1 MFCCFVY
8 VTFSL
13 SIFICHH
20 RSSILFMFFVCLF
33 VFCFFLSL
41 GLSLFDYVCCC
52 FCFCLCYFFSSFPC
66 FMLFFSLPGVHLL
79 AISFGEGPDR
89 VKPQKPV
96 VVNHFPITLSI
107 LPPKHHLCQPQAK
120 PSKYFKSF
128 PPKAI
133 SLLFLPYPYLPQ
145 WPNSVN
151 TQHDT

>member
-33 VFCFFLSL
+33 SISFFLWGFL
-41 GLSLFDYVCCC
+41 CLIIFVVVVVFAYVI
-52 FCFCLCYFFSSFPC
+52 FFPSFSC

-96 VVNHFPITLSI
+96 VVDHFPITLSI
-107 LPPKHHLCQPQAK
+107 LPPKHHLRQPQAK

>member
-33 VFCFFLSL
+33 SISFFLWGFL
-41 GLSLFDYVCCC
+41 CLIIFVVVVVFAYVI
-52 FCFCLCYFFSSFPC
+52 FFPSFSC

-96 VVNHFPITLSI
+96 VVDHFPITFHFAPKTPSPSTASQTFKVFQVFPSKSNFTTI
-107 LPPKHHLCQPQAK
+107 PSLPISASVAKLCQH
-120 PSKYFKSF
+120 S
-128 PPKAI
+128 
-133 SLLFLPYPYLPQ
+133 
-145 WPNSVN
+145 
-151 TQHDT
+151 T

>member
-33 VFCFFLSL
+33 SISFVSGAFFVW
-41 GLSLFDYVCCC
+41 LFLLLFLYVI
-52 FCFCLCYFFSSFPC
+52 FFPSFSC

-89 VKPQKPV
+89 IKPQKPV
-96 VVNHFPITLSI
+96 VVDHFPITLSI
-107 LPPKHHLCQPQAK
+107 LPPKHHLRQPQAK

>member
-33 VFCFFLSL
+33 SI
-41 GLSLFDYVCCC
+41 S
-52 FCFCLCYFFSSFPC
+52 FCLWGFLCLIIFVVVVVFAYVIFFPSFSC

-96 VVNHFPITLSI
+96 VVDHFPITLSI
-107 LPPKHHLCQPQAK
+107 LPPKHHLRQPQTK